1 MGWEC
6 SETEVRSVIEDTED
20 KCLSWGSRPYDG
32 RWAMTGGEGSLA
44 KRALCRYKA
53 AAICKFQ
60 YTRCVLSV
68 DVRPT
73 MMVGGGATSKGSRGR
88 KSGET
93 RIIGLPTREMSTKRA
108 VVVSMGSFRT

>member
-1 MGWEC
+1 
-6 SETEVRSVIEDTED
+6 
-20 KCLSWGSRPYDG
+20 
-32 RWAMTGGEGSLA
+32 MTGGEGSLA

-73 MMVGGGATSKGSRGR
+73 MMVEVELLVKEAEGERAEKRGS
-88 KSGET
+88 
-93 RIIGLPTREMSTKRA
+93 
-108 VVVSMGSFRT
+108 